1 METSRVSFEAV
12 GRSLDAYLA
21 RPAAEGTRRPAIV
34 VVHEIWG
41 LVPHIEDVA
50 RRFADQGYVALAPDL
65 YTGELREAMAPSNI
79 RTGMLFLR
87 QAPPEVQRDPAKM
100 DELLSQRTPEERKAL
115 GALMRVMAPEQRRA
129 FGSDL
134 VAATRYLRDRPDVD
148 PDRIGSVGFCM
159 GGGLSGLLAVLDPK
173 LRACVI
179 FYGENPPLDR
189 VSEIQAPVLGLY
201 GGTDARITDNV
212 PELEMAMHRAGRAF
226 EYRIYPH
233 AGHAFFNDG
242 RKETYHADA
251 AADAWQ
257 RTLSFFGRE
266 LTPNPLG
273 THRP

>member
-1 METSRVSFEAV
+1 METSRVSFPAA
-12 GRSLDAYLA
+12 GRPVDAYLA
-21 RPAAEGTRRPAIV
+21 RPGAGGARRPAIV

-50 RRFADQGYVALAPDL
+50 RRFADRGYVALAPDL

-79 RTGMLFLR
+79 RVGMLFLR

-100 DELLSQRTPEERKAL
+100 GKLLEERTPEERKAL
-115 GALMRVMAPEQRRA
+115 GALMRVMSPEQRRA

-159 GGGLSGLLAVLDPK
+159 GGGLSGLLAVLDPM
-173 LRACVI
+173 LRACGF
-179 FYGENPPLDR
+179 FYGENAPLDR
-189 VSEIQAPVLGLY
+189 VSEIRAPVLGLY
-201 GGTDARITDNV
+201 GGTDARITTTV
-212 PELEMAMHRAGRAF
+212 PELEVAMQRAGRPF
-226 EYRIYPH
+226 EYRIYPP

-257 RTLSFFGRE
+257 RVLSFFGRE
-266 LTPNPLG
+266 LAADTSG
-273 THRP
+273 TRRP

>member
-1 METSRVSFEAV
+1 MGTSRVSFEAT

-21 RPAAEGTRRPAIV
+21 LPPEGRGPRPAVI

-41 LVPHIEDVA
+41 IVPHIEDVA
-50 RRFADQGYVALAPDL
+50 RRFADQGYIALAPDL

-79 RTGMLFLR
+79 MAGMLFLR

-100 DELLSQRTPEERKAL
+100 AELLSQRTPAEQKAL
-115 GALMRVMAPEQRRA
+115 RALMRVMSPEQRREFA
-129 FGSDL
+129 RDL
-134 VAATRYLRDRPDVD
+134 VAATRYLRGRPDVD

-159 GGGLSGLLAVLDPK
+159 GGGLSGLLAVLEPK

-189 VSEIQAPVLGLY
+189 VSEIRAPVLGLY
-201 GGTDARITDNV
+201 GGADARITDKV
-212 PELEMAMHRAGRAF
+212 PELEAAMRKAGKPF
-226 EYRIYPH
+226 EFRIYPG
-233 AGHAFFNDG
+233 AAHAFFNDA
-242 RKETYHADA
+242 RRETYHPDA

-266 LTPNPLG
+266 LAPKTSTLG
-273 THRP
+273 PR